1 MPDADT
7 GDVGDRVE
15 GSWLEVADD
24 DAEFSKPHEAML
36 RPLVDLGRMKVG
48 VMLPVGDMDAAEEGS
63 STTWSHVRAVA
74 EAAEGCGLD
83 SVWIADHLLAKMPDG
98 AVHGM
103 HDAWTLLTAAAA
115 VTSRVELGP
124 LVLCSSFRD
133 PGVIAKM
140 AATLDEVSAG
150 RLVLGLGAGWHD
162 PEYEA
167 FGFPTSYRVS
177 RFAEALEIIV
187 RLLRLERV
195 SFEGRYYQLS
205 DAALL
210 PPPGRSIPVL
220 VAGRRPRMLQLTA
233 TWADA
238 WNTAWYAEPNDKLGT
253 EVEEFERALQD
264 AGRSSDDV
272 QRTLGILVGGDPAET
287 IARKL
292 HTWAELGFDHVI
304 AEVAPITPESVERLG
319 SGVRAFRGA

>member
-1 MPDADT
+1 
-7 GDVGDRVE
+7 
-15 GSWLEVADD
+15 
-24 DAEFSKPHEAML
+24 
-36 RPLVDLGRMKVG
+36 MKVG
-48 VMLPVGDMDAAEEGS
+48 VMLPVGDMDAPEEGS

-98 AVHGM
+98 DVHGM
-103 HDAWTLLTAAAA
+103 HDAWTLLSAVAA

-140 AATLDEVSAG
+140 ASTLDEVSAG

-167 FGFPTSYRVS
+167 FGFPTSHRVS

-187 RLLRLERV
+187 RLLRRERV

-205 DAALL
+205 DAVLL
-210 PPPGRSIPVL
+210 PSAGPLHPGARRRAEAPD
-220 VAGRRPRMLQLTA
+220 VAIDRHLGGCVEHGVVRG
-233 TWADA
+233 
-238 WNTAWYAEPNDKLGT
+238 AERQVPGS

-264 AGRSSDDV
+264 AGRPSDDV
-272 QRTLGILVGGDPAET
+272 RRTLGILVGGDPADA

-292 HTWAELGFDHVI
+292 HTWAELGVDDVI
-304 AEVAPITPESVERLG
+304 AEVEPITPESVERLG
-319 SGVRAFRGA
+319 SGVRVFRGA